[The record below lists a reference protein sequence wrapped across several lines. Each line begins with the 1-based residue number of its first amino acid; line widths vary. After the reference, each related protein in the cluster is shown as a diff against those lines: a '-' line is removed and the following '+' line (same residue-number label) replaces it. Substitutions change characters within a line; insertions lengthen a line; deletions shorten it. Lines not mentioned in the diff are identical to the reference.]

1 MTPVAREAPLKG
13 SRLHDARCTGVGPIP
28 SADLDARDKG
38 VGPMAPVGGPMTP
51 VERESAP

>member
-1 MTPVAREAPLKG
+1 MMPVAREAPLQG
-13 SRLHDARCTGVGPIP
+13 SRLHDARC
-28 SADLDARDKG
+28 KG